1 MLTTLQQQILG
12 AITATDGLSRTDL
25 VQLSGMSKAAVS
37 GVVREMID
45 AGLLLESQTV
55 PGAGQG
61 RPSVRLTVHP
71 DGAYFAGVSL
81 LQDPAHMV
89 LINLHGDILSRVTF

>member
-45 AGLLLESQTV
+45 AGCCSNRK
-55 PGAGQG
+55 PFRARGKGA
-61 RPSVRLTVHP
+61 RRC
-71 DGAYFAGVSL
+71 A
-81 LQDPAHMV
+81 
-89 LINLHGDILSRVTF
+89 